1 MQKYSSCTFVHL
13 IRSLISAEC
22 VCFLPFCYLAELG
35 QPSLGPHN
43 SQSRSAPDGC
53 GLGPVHSRCICGGLI
68 RTSTARTGR
77 GTQQGEGTR
86 GWGVQGGGQRYKP
99 DQPFSWSAHKYLR
112 GSYINSRPEEGIK
125 AQRLKPRLLPHVG
138 CTAPLIF
145 IKYNR
150 RSSDPSWGRG
160 AAAVPKPGAAPPG
173 GSRSASRSPSAE
185 SQPRWIKKKK
195 TASTKANVCVR

>member
-1 MQKYSSCTFVHL
+1 MDVAWGLCTRAASAVASSAH
-13 IRSLISAEC
+13 
-22 VCFLPFCYLAELG
+22 
-35 QPSLGPHN
+35 QPQG
-43 SQSRSAPDGC
+43 RG
-53 GLGPVHSRCICGGLI
+53 GEHSREKERGG
-68 RTSTARTGR
+68 G
-77 GTQQGEGTR
+77 
-86 GWGVQGGGQRYKP
+86 GVQGGGQRYKP

-185 SQPRWIKKKK
+185 SQPRWIKRWSKKKKK